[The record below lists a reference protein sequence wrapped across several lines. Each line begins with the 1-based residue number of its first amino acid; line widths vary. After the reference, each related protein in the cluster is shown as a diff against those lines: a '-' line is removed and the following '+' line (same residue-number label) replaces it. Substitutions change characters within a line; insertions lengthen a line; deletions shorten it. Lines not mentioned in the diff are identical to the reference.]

1 MDSELFDRQNR
12 VWGVETTKKITQS
25 SVCIYGLEGGLGT
38 EIAKNLALCGI
49 YKIVLCDNNVITQDD
64 LDSGYYYTHDDI
76 GKNRALVLKTRIK
89 ELNPNIIIEIH
100 NNIKEIYYDVLIC
113 VNKSKKETI
122 KLNELTREN
131 NKQFI
136 SIYMSDFKF
145 KLFVDAGREHLV
157 EQLNSENHEIINITD
172 ILPDGLV
179 ETQGHD
185 LQSGD
190 RIEFFNMEG
199 NNTSIFTNK
208 FFNIEQINRTKF
220 KLLDFQ
226 QTEFKVL
233 NGYAKFIHKPVIISH
248 KPLEDFVLDYTNTRQ
263 NVAMCS
269 VAGGMVASEVIKLV
283 SCKYMPISQWFE
295 FDEPNLEWSEELKNK
310 IANSSWLIVG
320 SGAIG
325 CELLKNLAW
334 LNVKSIDI
342 TDPDTIEKSNL
353 SRQFLFR
360 MDDIGKLKSQVAT
373 NKIKELKQNIDIKY
387 YSEKVG
393 LESKSFTDNLLKR
406 KDITGIFNALDNIN
420 ARKFMDDQ
428 AFNYVKPLFE
438 SGTQGT
444 KGNTQ
449 AVIPYLTETYS
460 NSNDPIDEKSFP
472 VCTIKSFPN
481 QIQHTI
487 HWALEHFD
495 FFNRAPLNVYKWLES
510 GKSSALPNDIIS
522 DVYLYTTKYALKS
535 WIECVRWAIDIFNEN
550 YTFQI
555 EKLLSDFPPDYLTSV
570 GTLFWSAGKKCP
582 KPIKL
587 DMNNEMHYEWM
598 ETTVKLLANTVNFEH
613 NFTKGELI
621 ACVNIFI
628 ETNTCANNANVNA
641 NECININDTSNIKT
655 VYPQVLD
662 KDNDLNYHIKWI
674 QLSSNL
680 RAINY
685 NIDPID
691 FYTTKGIAGKI
702 IPAVS
707 TTTSVV
713 GGLIVLEMMKY
724 LQHENKD
731 IEKYKSTFIN
741 LSDNTF
747 VSSEPLEAPKI
758 KIGTLELN
766 GWFKFKWDKDS
777 TLAEFKEY
785 FDNIF
790 KSPISMITYNSSM
803 LYSSFMGDGDLTK
816 KFSDVLVEACP
827 EIDLKNQVEITVM
840 CDDDELEIPHI
851 LLNITY

>member
-49 YKIVLCDNNVITQDD
+49 YKIFLCDNNVITRND
-64 LDSGYYYTHDDI
+64 LDAGYYYTYADI
-76 GKNRALVLKTRIK
+76 GKNRALILSKRIK
-89 ELNPNIIIEIH
+89 ELNSNIIIEIH
-100 NNIKEIYYDVLIC
+100 NDIKDIYYDVLIC

-122 KLNELTREN
+122 KLNELTREK

-145 KLFVDAGREHLV
+145 KLFVDAGAQHLV
-157 EQLNSENHEIINITD
+157 EQLNSENHDIINITN
-172 ILPDGLV
+172 ILSDGLV

-199 NNTSIFTNK
+199 DNTSIFTNK
-208 FFNIEQINRTKF
+208 LFNIEQINRTKF
-220 KLLDFQ
+220 KLVDFE
-226 QTEFKVL
+226 QTNFKVL

-269 VAGGMVASEVIKLV
+269 IAGGMIASEVIKLV

-295 FDEPNLEWSEELKNK
+295 FDEPNLEWSQELEYK
-310 IANSSWLIVG
+310 IINSTWLIVG

-334 LNVKSIDI
+334 LNVKSIEI

-360 MDDIGKLKSQVAT
+360 KDDIGKLKSEVAT
-373 NKIKELKQNIDIKY
+373 NKIKELKPNITIKY

-393 LESKSFTDNLLKR
+393 IETKSFTDYLLKR
-406 KDITGIFNALDNIN
+406 KELTGIFNALDNIN

-460 NSNDPIDEKSFP
+460 NSNDPDNEKSFP

-481 QIQHTI
+481 QIHHTI

-495 FFNRAPLNVYKWLES
+495 FFNRAPVNVHKWLES
-510 GKSSALPNDIIS
+510 GKSLAFPNDIIT
-522 DVYLYTTKYALKS
+522 DIYLYTTKYKLKS
-535 WIECVRWAIDIFNEN
+535 WIECVKWAIDIFNEN
-550 YTFQI
+550 YTIQI
-555 EKLLSDFPPDYLTSV
+555 EKLLSDFPPDYLTSE

-598 ETTVKLLANTVNFEH
+598 ESTVKILANTVNFEH

-621 ACVNIFI
+621 ACANIFI
-628 ETNTCANNANVNA
+628 ETNTSATEK
-641 NECININDTSNIKT
+641 ECISIEDTSSIT
-655 VYPQVLD
+655 SSSPQVLD
-662 KDNDLNYHIKWI
+662 KDNDSNYHIKWI

-685 NIDPID
+685 NIDPVD

-724 LQHENKD
+724 LQHGGDENKD
-731 IEKYKSTFIN
+731 ITKYKSTFIN

-747 VSSEPLEAPKI
+747 VASEPLESPKI
-758 KIGTLELN
+758 KIGALELN

-790 KSPISMITYNSSM
+790 KSPISMITYNSGM

-816 KFSDVLVEACP
+816 KFSQILVEICP
-827 EIDLKNQVEITVM
+827 EINLKNQVEISVM
-840 CDDDELEIPHI
+840 CDDDELEIPPI
-851 LLNITY
+851 LLNITC

>member
-12 VWGVETTKKITQS
+12 VWGIETTKKITQS

-49 YKIVLCDNNVITQDD
+49 YKIFLCDNNLITRDD
-64 LDSGYYYTHDDI
+64 LNAGYYYTPDDI
-76 GKNRALVLKTRIK
+76 GKNRSLILSKRIK
-89 ELNPNIIIEIH
+89 ELNPNVIIEI
-100 NNIKEIYYDVLIC
+100 NNEIKDIYYDVLIC
-113 VNKSKKETI
+113 VNKSKEETI
-122 KLNELTREN
+122 KLNKLIREK

-136 SIYMSDFKF
+136 SVYASDFKF

-157 EQLNSENHEIINITD
+157 EQLNSENHDIVNITN
-172 ILPDGLV
+172 ILQDGIV

-199 NNTSIFTNK
+199 ENTSIFTNK
-208 FFNIEQINRTKF
+208 LFNIEQINRTKF
-220 KLLDFQ
+220 KLVDFEQ
-226 QTEFKVL
+226 KDFKIL

-248 KPLEDFVLDYTNTRQ
+248 KPLEDFVLDYNNTRQ
-263 NVAMCS
+263 NVPMCS
-269 VAGGMVASEVIKLV
+269 IAGGMIASEVIKLV

-295 FDEPNLEWSEELKNK
+295 FDEPNLEWSKELEYK
-310 IANSSWLIVG
+310 IMNSSWLIVG

-334 LNVKSIDI
+334 LDVKSIDI

-360 MDDIGKLKSQVAT
+360 KDDIGKLKSEVAT
-373 NKIKELKQNIDIKY
+373 NKIKELKPNITINY

-393 LESKSFTDNLLKR
+393 IETKSFTDYLLKR
-406 KDITGIFNALDNIN
+406 KELTGIFNALDNIN
-420 ARKFMDDQ
+420 ARKFMDEQ

-460 NSNDPIDEKSFP
+460 NSNDPDNEKSFP

-481 QIQHTI
+481 QIHHTI
-487 HWALEHFD
+487 HWALEYFD
-495 FFNRAPLNVYKWLES
+495 FFNRAPVNVHKWLES
-510 GKSSALPNDIIS
+510 EKSLAFPNDVITDI
-522 DVYLYTTKYALKS
+522 YLYTTKYKLKS

-550 YTFQI
+550 YTNQI
-555 EKLLSDFPPDYLTSV
+555 EKLLSDFPPDYLTSE

-587 DMNNEMHYEWM
+587 DMNNEMHYEWI
-598 ETTVKLLANTVNFEH
+598 EATVKLLANTVNFEH

-621 ACVNIFI
+621 ACANIFI
-628 ETNTCANNANVNA
+628 ETSASDRATEK
-641 NECININDTSNIKT
+641 ECIEINDASDITSAR
-655 VYPQVLD
+655 PQVLD
-662 KDNDLNYHIKWI
+662 KDNDSNYHIKWI

-685 NIDPID
+685 NIEPVD

-724 LQHENKD
+724 LQHGEKD

-747 VSSEPLEAPKI
+747 VASEPLCVPKI

-790 KSPISMITYNSSM
+790 KSPISMITYNSGM

-816 KFSDVLVEACP
+816 KFSQILVEICP
-827 EIDLKNQVEITVM
+827 EINLKNQVEISVF
-840 CDDDELEIPHI
+840 CEDDELEIPPI
-851 LLNITY
+851 LLNIMC